1 MRLFN
6 RRLTRPSLEC
16 QASFCFFSFPFSLT
30 YFTMSLI
37 TSQQLDLIDEISND
51 INDFLI
57 TYNEMEQHSEDQHK
71 SVKHHLSQLQIV
83 T

>member
-1 MRLFN
+1 
-6 RRLTRPSLEC
+6 
-16 QASFCFFSFPFSLT
+16 
-30 YFTMSLI
+30 MSLI

>member
-1 MRLFN
+1 
-6 RRLTRPSLEC
+6 
-16 QASFCFFSFPFSLT
+16 
-30 YFTMSLI
+30 MSLI

-57 TYNEMEQHSEDQHK
+57 SYNEMEHLEDQYE
-71 SVKHHLSQLQIV
+71 SVKHHLSQLQTV